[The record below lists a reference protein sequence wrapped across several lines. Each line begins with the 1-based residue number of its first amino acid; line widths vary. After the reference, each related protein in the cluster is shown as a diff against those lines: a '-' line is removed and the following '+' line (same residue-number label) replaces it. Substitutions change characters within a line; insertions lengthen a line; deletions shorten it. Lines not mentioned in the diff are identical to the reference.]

1 MTSLASLQQLLTDN
15 YEQLQSLLTSKRYD
29 EALICMDY
37 RLSLIDRLLQLVE
50 SEPALKQ
57 DTILLTT
64 MLSRQ
69 EESIKNVASAHHQ
82 AIFNELS
89 AIGLASKA
97 KQIYSVNSK
106 EF

>member
-15 YEQLQSLLTSKRYD
+15 YDQLGSLLTSQRYD

-37 RLSLIDRLLQLVE
+37 RLFLIDRFLDLAE

-57 DTILLTT
+57 DVILLAAII
-64 MLSRQ
+64 SQQ
-69 EESIKNVASAHHQ
+69 EESMKNVASLHHQ
-82 AIFNELS
+82 AIFKELS
-89 AIGLASKA
+89 PIGLASKA
-97 KQIYSVNSK
+97 KKIYRVNSK

>member
-37 RLSLIDRLLQLVE
+37 RLSLIDRLLHLVE
-50 SEPALKQ
+50 SEPTLQQ
-57 DTILLTT
+57 DANLLAAII
-64 MLSRQ
+64 SRQ
-69 EESIKNVASAHHQ
+69 EESMKNVASVHHQ
-82 AIFNELS
+82 AIFKELS
-89 AIGLASKA
+89 SIGLASKA
-97 KQIYSVNSK
+97 KKVYRVNSK